1 MAVISENT
9 HFNADALDNLVIGVA
24 TQIGKHDSGMH
35 KHRKHQLLFASSG
48 CMSINLDGV
57 WCVLP
62 PSRAVWIPAG
72 VEHCAVMR
80 NVVDYRSLYF
90 DVDVS
95 PLFPQQ
101 IKILSVS
108 GLLRELIERMAHWEW
123 KKPVEE
129 QVNTFAL
136 FCEELLL
143 CEEEHFSLR
152 LPTDRR
158 LQRWLEQ
165 VMEGSL
171 IPEHLAEMALNIGA
185 SAKTISRIFSR
196 ETGMPYQSWRQQ
208 WRLQASIERLSKGAS
223 VSDVASELG
232 FSSDSAFISYFR
244 KMTGHTPG
252 RYL

>member
-1 MAVISENT
+1 MAVISGNT
-9 HFNADALDNLVIGVA
+9 PFNADALDNLVIGVA

-95 PLFPQQ
+95 PLFPLE
-101 IKILSVS
+101 IKIQSVS
-108 GLLRELIERMAHWEW
+108 GLLKELIERMAHWEW
-123 KKPVEE
+123 NKPVEE

-136 FCEELLL
+136 FCEELVL
-143 CEEEHFSLR
+143 CEEEFFSLR

-158 LQRWLEQ
+158 VQRWLGL
-165 VMEGSL
+165 VMDGEL
-171 IPEHLAEMALNIGA
+171 IPENLADMAENIGA
-185 SAKTISRIFSR
+185 SAKTISRIFIR

-208 WRLQASIERLSKGAS
+208 WRLQTSIERLSKGVS
-223 VSDVASELG
+223 VSDIASELE